1 MQRRILSFLR
11 TLFLVSILGTA
22 GFLSCLTAMRLAIRG
37 NEVTVPNLEGQTLQ
51 QAASQLNAV
60 ELRLKVDGR
69 RFDNQ
74 IPGDRIISQVPSPD
88 SRLKKN
94 RTVRIVVSLGAKRV
108 QVPDLRGESLRVSQF
123 SLLKKGLSLGMIA
136 AVSFDGVEKDHIIA
150 QDPSPQAQLAASPTV
165 NVLIS
170 SGRRNREYLMP
181 DLAGRNLEEV
191 YKVIQ
196 NSGITLGKLDYQST
210 PGLVRGTI
218 LKQVPTA
225 GQKLVEGSAIDL
237 EVSK

>member
-1 MQRRILSFLR
+1 
-11 TLFLVSILGTA
+11 
-22 GFLSCLTAMRLAIRG
+22 MRLAIQG
-37 NEVTVPNLEGQTLQ
+37 NEVTVPNLEGKTLQ
-51 QAASQLNAV
+51 LATSQLNAV

-74 IPGDRIISQVPSPD
+74 IPSDRIISQVPSPD

-108 QVPDLRGESLRVSQF
+108 QVPDLRGESLRVSQI
-123 SLLKKGLSLGMIA
+123 SLLKKGLSLGMVA
-136 AVSFDGVEKDHIIA
+136 AVRVDGIEKDHIIA

-170 SGRRNREYLMP
+170 SGRRNREYIMP
-181 DLAGRNLEEV
+181 DLGGRNLEEV

-218 LKQVPTA
+218 LRQVPTA
-225 GQKLVEGSAIDL
+225 GQKLVEGSGIDL